1 MKRKMLLIFLGL
13 VLAVS
18 GLCTVDDKEMS
29 WQAKIEQTIRTLREN
44 GANERLVDKV
54 IQDMIH
60 SHNMRAK
67 KKTEEPEEFFAELQG
82 VEGASNTLYG
92 TNAGIALTTGTEN
105 SFFGRTAGYK
115 TSTGS
120 SNSFFGFKAGYENN
134 VGHEN
139 IFIGSRSG
147 QSNTSGSYNLFIGK
161 EAGLTNYNGMNNI
174 FAGYKSG
181 KYNTTGDE
189 NTFLGDHAGM
199 ANITGYL
206 NTYVGSYAGYY
217 NTDSYHNTLIGAFAG
232 ADAAQSSYNTF
243 VGTRAGEINTGI
255 ENVFIGD
262 WAGLTN
268 TGSGN
273 VFIGNEADMAG
284 SNKLVIANSTTAN
297 PLIAGDFDL
306 GHVGINNNSPGWMF
320 VVGTSNA
327 YCDGG
332 AWVDG
337 SSREVKENIEALTS
351 AEALQAFAKLE
362 PVKFNYKQDKEEPRL
377 GFIAED
383 VPELVAEKGR
393 KGLSPMDMV
402 AMLTKVVQEQ
412 QKTLTEQQKTLAELQ
427 EKIAKLGGK

>member
-1 MKRKMLLIFLGL
+1 MLLVFLGL

-18 GLCTVDDKEMS
+18 GLNAVDDEEMS

-44 GANERLVDKV
+44 GTSERIVEKV
-54 IQDMIH
+54 RQDMIH
-60 SHNMRAK
+60 SLNMREK

-181 KYNTTGDE
+181 KYNTTGYE
-189 NTFLGDHAGM
+189 NTFIGDHTGM
-199 ANITGYL
+199 MNTIGFSNTQVGAN
-206 NTYVGSYAGYY
+206 AGYY
-217 NTDSYHNTLIGAFAG
+217 NTTACCNTIIG
-232 ADAAQSSYNTF
+232 ADAGGQAKQGHYNTF
-243 VGTRAGEINTGI
+243 VGNRAGEENTGE

-262 WAGLTN
+262 WAGLNN

-273 VFIGNEADMAG
+273 IFIGNEAYMAG
-284 SNKLVIANSTTAN
+284 SDKLVIDNTSTSN
-297 PLIAGDFDL
+297 PLISGDFSAN
-306 GHVGINNNSPGWMF
+306 HVGINNGSPGWMF

-337 SSREVKENIEALTS
+337 SSREVKENIVALTS

-412 QKTLTEQQKTLAELQ
+412 QKTLAEQQKTLTELQ